1 MNHPLVLSFFHQA
14 YYTRA
19 TAKGE
24 KMKKLTIRDVA
35 DIAIVAA
42 IYVVLTVTPPLNA
55 ISYGAYQFRISE
67 MMNFMAFYNPKYI
80 IGVTIG
86 CMIANFFSF
95 GLLDVFVGGG
105 STLVFLS
112 LGVWLFAKYS
122 KDYLFNGLI
131 RKDHFFFSILFS
143 ISMFTIAAELN
154 IVAEL
159 PFFLTWFTTGVGE
172 FASLIIGAIIIG
184 KIGRRIDLSK

>member
-1 MNHPLVLSFFHQA
+1 
-14 YYTRA
+14 
-19 TAKGE
+19 
-24 KMKKLTIRDVA
+24 
-35 DIAIVAA
+35 
-42 IYVVLTVTPPLNA
+42 
-55 ISYGAYQFRISE
+55 

-143 ISMFTIAAELN
+143 IFYVYYSCRVEYRSAITIFPYLVYN
-154 IVAEL
+154 RDWGIL
-159 PFFLTWFTTGVGE
+159 PL
-172 FASLIIGAIIIG
+172 
-184 KIGRRIDLSK
+184 

>member
-1 MNHPLVLSFFHQA
+1 
-14 YYTRA
+14 
-19 TAKGE
+19 
-24 KMKKLTIRDVA
+24 MKKLTIRDVA

-67 MMNFMAFYNPKYI
+67 MMNFMAFLQSKYI

-112 LGVWLFAKYS
+112 LGVWL
-122 KDYLFNGLI
+122 LQN
-131 RKDHFFFSILFS
+131 
-143 ISMFTIAAELN
+143 IAR
-154 IVAEL
+154 ITS
-159 PFFLTWFTTGVGE
+159 LT
-172 FASLIIGAIIIG
+172 
-184 KIGRRIDLSK
+184 D

>member
-1 MNHPLVLSFFHQA
+1 
-14 YYTRA
+14 
-19 TAKGE
+19 
-24 KMKKLTIRDVA
+24 MKKLTIRDVA

-67 MMNFMAFYNPKYI
+67 WWTLWLF
-80 IGVTIG
+80 TILSTSSELPS

-112 LGVWLFAKYS
+112 LGVWLFANIARITSLMDWFEKIIS
-122 KDYLFNGLI
+122 SSQSSFNFYVYYCC
-131 RKDHFFFSILFS
+131 RV
-143 ISMFTIAAELN
+143 N

-159 PFFLTWFTTGVGE
+159 PF
-172 FASLIIGAIIIG
+172 SLLGLQQELVNLPHWLLARLLFG